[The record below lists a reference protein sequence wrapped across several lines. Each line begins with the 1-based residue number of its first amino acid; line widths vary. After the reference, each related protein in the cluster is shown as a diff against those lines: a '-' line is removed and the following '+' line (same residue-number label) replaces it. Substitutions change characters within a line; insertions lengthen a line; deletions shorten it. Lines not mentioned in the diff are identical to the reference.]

1 MLNIEDFLR
10 KRKVRAMSGNPEN
23 IITQVPG
30 ERTLETQTKLDLAT
44 LHRKEAQ
51 NALKMGQLNRGRTHI
66 YEAQKQL
73 DECPCE
79 MRCVSVYNLDIALE
93 KIEVL
98 GIKADV
104 LYTDRDF
111 PIALATYRLALQ
123 WTEAVYPGN
132 ERIIPTMLKIA
143 KTLTHVD
150 TALGE
155 ADAEKA
161 FEKTLQMA
169 QEAHS
174 CKSLQV
180 DIYMRYAITPACF
193 FVRF

>member
-1 MLNIEDFLR
+1 
-10 KRKVRAMSGNPEN
+10 MSGNPRN

-30 ERTLETQTKLDLAT
+30 ERTLETQTKLNLAT
-44 LHRKEAQ
+44 VHRKEAQ

-66 YEAQKQL
+66 NEAQRQL

-79 MRCVSVYNLDIALE
+79 MGCVSVYNLDIALE
-93 KIEVL
+93 KMEVL

-123 WTEAVYPGN
+123 WTEAVYTGN
-132 ERIIPTMLKIA
+132 SSRHTNHIFIIPTMLKIA

-161 FEKTLQMA
+161 FEETLQMA

>member
-1 MLNIEDFLR
+1 MSNIERFLQ
-10 KRKVRAMSGNPEN
+10 KRKERAMDGNPKD

-30 ERTLETQTKLDLAT
+30 QRTLEVQTALDLAT
-44 LHRKEAQ
+44 AHREEAQ

-73 DECPCE
+73 EECPCE

-93 KIEVL
+93 KIKVL

-104 LYTDRDF
+104 LYTDREF

-123 WTEAVYPGN
+123 WTEAAYPGN

-143 KTLTHVD
+143 KTLTCIG
-150 TALGE
+150 TALGA

-193 FVRF
+193 VW